1 MENEKEKTVSTY
13 PSSQGVRGD
22 CAESTG
28 FGADRA
34 GVNPALSLC
43 TCGAVGT

>member
-1 MENEKEKTVSTY
+1 MRNEKEKTVSTH
-13 PSSQGVRGD
+13 PSSQGMRSG

-34 GVNPALSLC
+34 DVNPAP
-43 TCGAVGT
+43 TPPAHETP